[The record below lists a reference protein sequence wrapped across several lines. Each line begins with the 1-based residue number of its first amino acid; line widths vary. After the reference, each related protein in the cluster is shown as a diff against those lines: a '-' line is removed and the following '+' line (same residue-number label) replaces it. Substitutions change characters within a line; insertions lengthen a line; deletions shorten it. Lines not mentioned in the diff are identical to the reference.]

1 MPKRLTHAVVKETI
15 EKTGYRLIS
24 TEYVNNK
31 TPLDIE
37 CGECKEPYQ
46 QIFSSFQLGF
56 RHQNCKA
63 VTRHN
68 NAKGREGGAKKGKKR
83 TCAEKKCSQCG
94 ETFMQKRAK
103 QILCGNKCRKDLEQ
117 SRRGTGHYEKIGRM
131 GGLISAQRQFR
142 RSNNEI
148 YFAMLCQQIFP
159 NVLTNTPI
167 FDGWD
172 ADVILP
178 DLHIAISWNGA
189 WHYKKL
195 RFAHNLEQVQARDKL
210 KDEIIQAHGYDHHII
225 VDMGGKSKKFVEEK
239 FKEFIDEYEIE
250 LDDAKFEETKNN
262 GTWARAQEANV
273 STPIVKGDESDIFD
287 DEE

>member
-1 MPKRLTHAVVKETI
+1 MPNKLTHAFVKEVI
-15 EKTGYRLIS
+15 EKAGCELIS
-24 TEYVNNK
+24 TTYVNNR
-31 TPLDIE
+31 TLMDIK
-37 CGECKEPYQ
+37 CGNCEEQYQ
-46 QIFSSFQLGF
+46 QRFYNFQLNPVHPHCPKIDNPN
-56 RHQNCKA
+56 R
-63 VTRHN
+63 
-68 NAKGREGGAKKGKKR
+68 GGKGKKR
-83 TCAEKKCSQCG
+83 TCAEKNCKHCG
-94 ETFMQKRAK
+94 KSFMQKRAK
-103 QILCGNKCRKDLEQ
+103 QILCGDKCRKALEQ
-117 SRRGTGHYEKIGRM
+117 ARRGTGHYEKIGRM

-148 YFAMLCQQIFP
+148 YFAMLCQQVFP
-159 NVLTNTPI
+159 NVVTNTPI

-195 RFAHNLEQVQARDKL
+195 RFAHNLEQVQRRDKF
-210 KDEIIQAHGYDHHII
+210 KDEIIKAHGYDHHII

-239 FKEFIDEYEIE
+239 FEEFLNEYEIE
-250 LDDAKFEETKNN
+250 LDDAKFEEMKNN
-262 GTWARAQEANV
+262 GTWTRAQEANV